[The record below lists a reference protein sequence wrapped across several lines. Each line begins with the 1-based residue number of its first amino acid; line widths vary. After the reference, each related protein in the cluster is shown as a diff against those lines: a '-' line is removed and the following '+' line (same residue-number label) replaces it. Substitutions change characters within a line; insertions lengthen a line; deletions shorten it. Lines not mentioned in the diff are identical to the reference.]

1 MSVMRPVAPTV
12 TAVVLRGDDVLL
24 IRRSDTLAWTPIM
37 KILDPGEQPAAGAGR
52 EVAEETGVSV
62 EVESLAWVRSTGL
75 SVHMNGD
82 EAYYLDHLFR
92 CRYVSALPTSRTT
105 SASTSPGFPRQTR
118 LIWMRCYIGRIA
130 CAVEQHAEKRFEVS

>member
-1 MSVMRPVAPTV
+1 V

-92 CRYVSALPTSRTT
+92 CRYVSGTAHVTDDECVDVAWFPKADTPHMDAVLHRTNRVRSRAARREALRGQLTT
-105 SASTSPGFPRQTR
+105 EPPR
-118 LIWMRCYIGRIA
+118 
-130 CAVEQHAEKRFEVS
+130 